1 MHVWLFDIDGTL
13 IDTGG
18 AGRRAFEVVLAG
30 EFGVTALNVAARAG
44 RVSFSGRT
52 DRAIA
57 GDLFR
62 SHGIDDSTENWDRF
76 LETYL
81 AELGAT
87 LSSGNG
93 QVLPGVAELLEAL
106 DQRADCELGLLTG
119 NVQDGAQR
127 KLAHYGLERYFA
139 FGGFGNTFVDRNDV
153 ARMAVS
159 AAGDFLSV
167 PTENVRFENIRF
179 HVVGDTPADV
189 RCARSIGAT
198 AVAVSTGK
206 FTSEQLSATG
216 PDVCVEDLRDNA
228 PLFELLD
235 GPLLA

>member
-13 IDTGG
+13 IDTSG
-18 AGRRAFEVVLAG
+18 AGRRAFEVAMAGRFGVKALAG
-30 EFGVTALNVAARAG
+30 A
-44 RVSFSGRT
+44 VSFSGRT

-62 SHGIDDSTENWDRF
+62 SHGIDDSTENWNRF

-87 LSSGNG
+87 LSTGNG
-93 QVLPGVAELLEAL
+93 QVLPGVADLLEAL
-106 DQRADCELGLLTG
+106 DQRTDCELGLLTG

-127 KLAHYGLERYFA
+127 KLAHYGLQRYFA

-153 ARMAVS
+153 ARMAAS

-167 PTENVRFENIRF
+167 PTENIRF
-179 HVVGDTPADV
+179 HVVGDTPEDV
-189 RCARSIGAT
+189 RCARSISAT

-206 FTSEQLSATG
+206 FSTEQLAATG
-216 PDVCVEDLRDNA
+216 PDVLVEDLRDNA
-228 PLFELLD
+228 SLIALLD

>member
-18 AGRRAFEVVLAG
+18 AGRRAFGVTITAL
-30 EFGVTALNVAARAG
+30 FGVTALAG
-44 RVSFSGRT
+44 TVSFSGRT

-62 SHGIDDSTENWDRF
+62 SHGIDNSTENWNRF

-87 LSSGNG
+87 LSTGNG
-93 QVLPGVAELLEAL
+93 QVLPGVADLLEAL
-106 DQRADCELGLLTG
+106 DQREDCVLGLLTG
-119 NVQDGAQR
+119 NVQEGAKQ
-127 KLAHYGLERYFA
+127 KLTHYGLQRYFA

-153 ARMAVS
+153 ARMAAS

-167 PTENVRFENIRF
+167 PAAEVRF
-179 HVVGDTPADV
+179 HVIGDTPDDV

-206 FTSEQLSATG
+206 FSTEELAATS
-216 PDVCVEDLRDNA
+216 PDVLVEDLRDDA
-228 PLFELLD
+228 PLLELLD
-235 GPLLA
+235 GRR

>member
-13 IDTGG
+13 IDTGA
-18 AGRRAFEVVLAG
+18 AGRRAFEVAIASEFGVKVLAG
-30 EFGVTALNVAARAG
+30 T
-44 RVSFSGRT
+44 VSFSGRT

-62 SHGIDDSTENWDRF
+62 SHGIDVSTKNWNRF
-76 LETYL
+76 LGTYL
-81 AELGAT
+81 AELGTT
-87 LSSGNG
+87 LSTGNG

-106 DQRADCELGLLTG
+106 DQREDCELGLLTG
-119 NVQDGAQR
+119 NVQDGAER

-153 ARMAVS
+153 ARMAAS
-159 AAGDFLSV
+159 AAVDFLGMPAESV
-167 PTENVRFENIRF
+167 RF

-189 RCARSIGAT
+189 RCARSIAAT

-206 FTSEQLSATG
+206 FSIEQLAATS
-216 PDVCVEDLRDNA
+216 PDVCLENLRDNA
-228 PLFELLD
+228 PLFKLLE
-235 GPLLA
+235 GPSL